1 MAGRHSIFSHLKI
14 RRLGHTRCHW
24 NGILSTIAEV
34 EERGVTVKEDDGTIS
49 TLVKKKA
56 GRNRSA
62 STEALQNKRPS
73 SNSPRLSVQVENP
86 RDQVMQMAPTPFVLQ
101 AAWHDANSDRNI
113 RV

>member
-24 NGILSTIAEV
+24 NGIPSTIAEA
-34 EERGVTVKEDDGTIS
+34 EERGVTAKEDDGTIS
-49 TLVKKKA
+49 TLKKA

-73 SNSPRLSVQVENP
+73 SNSPRLSLANP
-86 RDQVMQMAPTPFVLQ
+86 GTSREPARPSHADGSYPIRLTSCMARRQ
-101 AAWHDANSDRNI
+101 
-113 RV
+113 